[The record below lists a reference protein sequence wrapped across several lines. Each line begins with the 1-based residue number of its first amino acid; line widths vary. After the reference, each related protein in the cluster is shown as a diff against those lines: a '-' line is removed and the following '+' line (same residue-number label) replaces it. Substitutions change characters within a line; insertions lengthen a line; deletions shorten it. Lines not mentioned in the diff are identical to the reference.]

1 MTLAV
6 RERHDHGPTVVSS
19 GMRRGAAV
27 LGSPIA
33 HSLSPVLH
41 LAAYEELGYSD
52 WTYEAVECTEDELP
66 SILRSLELRGL
77 AGASLTMPLK
87 RAVMPLLARTDRVAA
102 DVGAANTVLFGG
114 VEGDWYGA
122 NTDVPGIVAA
132 LRAEGITSAGSAM
145 VLGGGATAAS
155 AFAALAPL
163 GAQVTVYV
171 RRPDAAAGLAEV
183 ATRLGVPAPDIQ
195 PWDLAAPRLG
205 EAELVVS
212 TTPAGATDA
221 LVTDLPGRVPGA
233 LFDVV
238 YAPWPT
244 VLAAAWSA
252 RGGLVIGGLDLLVEQ
267 AALQVELMT
276 GHMPDIGI
284 MRTAAASALSG

>member
-1 MTLAV
+1 M
-6 RERHDHGPTVVSS
+6 S
-19 GMRRGAAV
+19 GARRGAAV

-41 LAAYEELGYSD
+41 RAAYEQLGYSD
-52 WTYEAVECTEDELP
+52 WTYEAIECTEAELQP
-66 SILRSLELRGL
+66 TLQALEGRGL

-87 RAVMPLLARTDRVAA
+87 RSVLPLLTRTDRIAA

-122 NTDVPGIVAA
+122 NTDVPGLVAA
-132 LRAEGITSAGSAM
+132 LAAEGITTVGSAM

-163 GAQVTVYV
+163 GARVTIYA
-171 RRPDAAAGLAEV
+171 RRPDVVQAELADVAA
-183 ATRLGVPAPDIQ
+183 RIGVPAPEAQ
-195 PWDLAAPRLG
+195 PWELAAPRLG

-212 TTPAGATDA
+212 TTPAGATDG
-221 LVTDLPGRVPGA
+221 LVTDLPGRLPGA

-244 VLAAAWSA
+244 VLAAAWAA
-252 RGGLVIGGLDLLVEQ
+252 RGGPVIGGLDLLVEQ

-276 GHMPDIGI
+276 GHLPDVGI
-284 MRTAAASALSG
+284 MRNAGALALGA

>member
-1 MTLAV
+1 MTGA
-6 RERHDHGPTVVSS
+6 
-19 GMRRGAAV
+19 RRGAAV
-27 LGSPIA
+27 LGSPIS
-33 HSLSPVLH
+33 HSLSPALH
-41 LAAYEELGYSD
+41 LAAYEQLGYGD
-52 WTYEAVECTEDELP
+52 WSYQAVECTEDDLP
-66 SILRSLELRGL
+66 ETLRRLEADGL

-114 VEGDWYGA
+114 VDGDWYGA
-122 NTDVPGIVAA
+122 NTDVPGMVAA
-132 LRAEGITSAGSAM
+132 LRAEGVASVGSAM

-163 GAQVTVYV
+163 GTRVTVYA
-171 RRPDAAAGLAEV
+171 RRPDAAASELSGV
-183 ATRLGVPAPDIQ
+183 AARLGVPGPDVQ
-195 PWDLAAPRLG
+195 PWDLAAARLG

-212 TTPAGATDA
+212 TTPAGATDS
-221 LVTDLPGRVPGA
+221 LVVDLPGQLPGA

-244 VLAAAWSA
+244 VLAAAWAA
-252 RGGLVIGGLDLLVEQ
+252 RGGVVIGGLELLVEQ

-276 GHMPDIGI
+276 GRLPDVAV
-284 MRTAAASALSG
+284 MRTAGTLALSG

>member
-1 MTLAV
+1 M
-6 RERHDHGPTVVSS
+6 
-19 GMRRGAAV
+19 

-41 LAAYEELGYSD
+41 RAAYEELGYSD
-52 WTYEAVECTEDELP
+52 WTYDAVECTEAELP
-66 SILRSLELRGL
+66 ETLRALEARGL
-77 AGASLTMPLK
+77 AGVSLTMPLK
-87 RAVMPLLARTDRVAA
+87 RAVMPLLARTDRIAA

-114 VEGDWYGA
+114 IDGDWYGA
-122 NTDVPGIVAA
+122 NTDVPGMVAA
-132 LRAEGITSAGSAM
+132 LRTEGVTSVASAM

-155 AFAALAPL
+155 AFAALAPM
-163 GAQVTVYV
+163 GTRVTVYA
-171 RRPDAAAGLAEV
+171 RRPDAAATELAEV
-183 ATRLGVPAPDIQ
+183 AARLGVPPPELQ
-195 PWDLAAPRLG
+195 PWELAAPRLG

-221 LVTDLPGRVPGA
+221 LVVDLPGQLPGL

-252 RGGLVIGGLDLLVEQ
+252 RDGRVIGGLDLLVEQ

-276 GHMPDIGI
+276 GHKPDVGI
-284 MRTAAASALSG
+284 MRTAGAMALGA

>member
-1 MTLAV
+1 M
-6 RERHDHGPTVVSS
+6 
-19 GMRRGAAV
+19 

-41 LAAYEELGYSD
+41 RAAYEQLGYSD
-52 WTYEAVECTEDELP
+52 WTYEAVECTEAEL
-66 SILRSLELRGL
+66 LETLQALEARGL

-87 RAVMPLLARTDRVAA
+87 RAVLPLLARTDRIAA

-122 NTDVPGIVAA
+122 NTDVPGMVAA
-132 LRAEGITSAGSAM
+132 LAEEGITSVGSAM
-145 VLGGGATAAS
+145 LLGGGATAAS
-155 AFAALAPL
+155 AFAALTPM
-163 GAQVTVYV
+163 GARVTVYA
-171 RRPDAAAGLAEV
+171 RRPEAASPGLSEV
-183 ATRLGVPAPDIQ
+183 AARIGVPAPDVQ
-195 PWDLAAPRLG
+195 PWELAAPRLG

-221 LVTDLPGRVPGA
+221 LVTDLPGQLRGA

-244 VLAAAWSA
+244 VLAAAWAA
-252 RGGLVIGGLDLLVEQ
+252 RGGQVIGGLDLLVEQ

-276 GHMPDIGI
+276 GHLPPTDV
-284 MRTAAASALSG
+284 MRAAGTLALSG